1 MLIFT
6 IFHICR
12 CIIHFHIKRD
22 RNCHLQIL
30 WSSAT
35 FQIGYTTLE
44 RSQWNKFE
52 RPKGPIQPTSRPAFT
67 FITCNGHTF
76 HFHFHKIQ
84 TNKMY
89 FSLSLSNNANKL
101 GKDKCPTQIV
111 YNQNNHNVFF
121 VKLGGLGRYIVR
133 HYKAI
138 SYKIKYF
145 IFGQVPQSSE
155 ESSVLC
161 AV

>member
-1 MLIFT
+1 MA
-6 IFHICR
+6 
-12 CIIHFHIKRD
+12 
-22 RNCHLQIL
+22 IL
-30 WSSAT
+30 
-35 FQIGYTTLE
+35 
-44 RSQWNKFE
+44 
-52 RPKGPIQPTSRPAFT
+52 FT
-67 FITCNGHTF
+67 FIF
-76 HFHFHKIQ
+76 IKYKQ
-84 TNKMY
+84 TKCT
-89 FSLSLSNNANKL
+89 SQLSLSNNANKL

-111 YNQNNHNVFF
+111 YEQNNHNVFF